1 MYTSFLANWILF
13 QQQKIYSTR
22 AVTTLSEYTHDN
34 DGAQYYTVQA
44 VKQWAQAYPTYC
56 IGPYVTNDIERDEH
70 ISIEGNKKHTHWH
83 ARTGTHTHRHTGRER
98 GMSARLIANSTQ
110 QSQSHSIAG
119 ERDTEERRK
128 NGRTRK
134 KSRQ

>member
-1 MYTSFLANWILF
+1 MKWIWSEKKHTAKECTLLFLPIEYYF
-13 QQQKIYSTR
+13 EQQKIYSTR

-56 IGPYVTNDIERDEH
+56 IGPYITNDIERDEH

-83 ARTGTHTHRHTGRER
+83 ARTHSHSRTRRER
-98 GMSARLIANSTQ
+98 ARA
-110 QSQSHSIAG
+110 
-119 ERDTEERRK
+119 
-128 NGRTRK
+128 
-134 KSRQ
+134 